1 MLPGSGPSMNQYS
14 VGRTHMRRGWLHLLK
29 RNSLSLRTSTR
40 RVICAYLR
48 VICAYLIDL
57 TDLTVALFPGLD
69 DVRWTGVALSSGQK

>member
-14 VGRTHMRRGWLHLLK
+14 VGRAHMRRGWPHLLK
-29 RNSLSLRTSTR
+29 RNSLSLRTSAR
-40 RVICAYLR
+40 P